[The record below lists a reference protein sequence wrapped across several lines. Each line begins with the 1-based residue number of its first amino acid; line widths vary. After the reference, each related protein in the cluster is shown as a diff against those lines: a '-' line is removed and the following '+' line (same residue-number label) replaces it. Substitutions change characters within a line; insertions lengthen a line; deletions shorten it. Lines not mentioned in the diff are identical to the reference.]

1 MNVVVI
7 GLGKMGLNL
16 VKNFNDK
23 GISIIGHDVHKEI
36 GDAYQHHLFTFS
48 ETFPNFSKDTENIVL
63 LLLPSGTITNQVI
76 DSLKNQLHSGDRV
89 IDFSNSQYQVSIDN
103 HKKLTDKG
111 IKYHDCG
118 LSGGWKGAREGA
130 CMMLGNSTEEDYE
143 VHQLLQRVCRPN
155 GFQYYD
161 KPGSGH
167 YLKMVHNGIEYA
179 MMQAIAEGLQLLA
192 LQKHYE
198 FDLYQVTENWS
209 DGSIITSSLLEYV
222 KEELKDSPN
231 LSQFSEQVFASGEA
245 KWMVEESLN
254 SGIPIPTIAQ
264 SLMIR
269 NASQLENQYAN
280 RVLSAMRFNFGGHNE
295 IANTH
300 R

>member
-1 MNVVVI
+1 MNIFVI

-16 VKNFNDK
+16 VQNFNDR
-23 GISIIGHDVHKEI
+23 GISIVGYDVHKEI
-36 GDAYQHHLFTFS
+36 GKLYQHELFTFS
-48 ETFPNFSKDTENIVL
+48 EDFPRFSQSVNNLVL

-76 DSLKNQLHSGDRV
+76 DSLKSQLYPGDRV
-89 IDFSNSQYQVSIDN
+89 IDFSNSQYHISIGN
-103 HKKLTDKG
+103 HKKLSEVG

-130 CMMLGNSTEEDYE
+130 CMMLGNSTAEDYE
-143 VHQLLQRVCRPN
+143 VHRLLQCVCRPN
-155 GFQYYD
+155 GFQYYP

-192 LQKHYE
+192 LQEHYE

-209 DGSIITSSLLEYV
+209 DGSIITSALLNYI
-222 KEELKDSPN
+222 KEELRDSPD

-245 KWMVEESLN
+245 KWMVEESLD

-269 NASQLENQYAN
+269 NATQLENQYAN

-295 IANTH
+295 NASKHN
-300 R
+300 